1 MDLTLTVEMVAAQLN
16 LSVDTVRALV
26 RAGTLQRARTPG
38 GKKMLITAWSLLEYA
53 GIPAEEARLIV
64 SQGRDQAECNA
75 EPSCRLTSARADVAP
90 GRSVG
95 WGKSAWGVRGSNRQ
109 PEGI

>member
-16 LSVDTVRALV
+16 LSVDTVRLR
-26 RAGTLQRARTPG
+26 RAHRAPLRF
-38 GKKMLITAWSLLEYA
+38 AAS
-53 GIPAEEARLIV
+53 PASRR
-64 SQGRDQAECNA
+64 S
-75 EPSCRLTSARADVAP
+75 AP